1 MNRYRYQQ
9 FVQLKRDI
17 IEFKE
22 LSNYQEFLIQSAP
35 KLHQIEII
43 ELYDELLGRIYDLI
57 EYPKM
62 TEQHKTLLEDLSKE
76 KRWELIKIFNE
87 CIKDINHYIESTT
100 PIIPPK

>member
-9 FVQLKRDI
+9 FIQLKRDI
-17 IEFKE
+17 TEFKE
-22 LSNYQEFLIQSAP
+22 LTNYQEYLIQTAP

-62 TEQHKTLLEDLSKE
+62 TEEQKTLLENMSKE
-76 KRWELIKIFNE
+76 QRWELIKIFNQT
-87 CIKDINHYIESTT
+87 IKEMNEYIESTI
-100 PIIPPK
+100 PIKPPK